1 MEKIKPSSP
10 TPPHLRV
17 YNTSLIDQTMIYGY
31 AYLVLYYL
39 GNYSKDKIQ
48 HLKESLSRTL
58 VTFYPFAGIIKDALS
73 ADCNDQGLP
82 FSVAKV
88 EARMSDFLQNP
99 NVELM
104 NKFYPTAE
112 KLLGMG
118 DSIMVIQ
125 LNCFDCGSIA
135 MSIKFHHLIADMVS
149 ISTFLQHWAANA
161 QGLGL
166 SFPPLNRIAQSSFS
180 QKPSLSN
187 NQLPFNYFSKY
198 LISRKFVLRRYVF
211 DASALSIL
219 KAQTSSFR
227 VSRVNV
233 VTAVI
238 RQCFIEAV
246 TEESAGKDMKPI
258 LMSQGVNLR
267 RKAMPPFPD
276 DSFGNLAWNSKS
288 LWSFPKE
295 KELTELLREVKKE
308 IAKIDGEFVRRLGSE
323 GAYDFL
329 EELRNEM
336 PQEATFL
343 AMTSWAN
350 IGLSEIDFGGGK
362 PVWMS
367 SFIPHSSEVEKG
379 CNLAIL
385 LDSKSGGIEAWTTLD
400 EKYVAGFEKNDYI
413 RKYARFNPSVI

>member
-1 MEKIKPSSP
+1 MA
-10 TPPHLRV
+10 
-17 YNTSLIDQTMIYGY
+17 YGY
-31 AYLVLYYL
+31 TYLVLYYL
-39 GNYSKDKIQ
+39 GNYSNDRIQ

-58 VTFYPFAGIIKDALS
+58 VTFYPFAGIIRDALS

-104 NKFYPTAE
+104 NKFYPRAE
-112 KLLGMG
+112 KLLGTG
-118 DSIMVIQ
+118 DNIMLIQ

-135 MSIKFHHLIADMVS
+135 MSIKFHHLIVDMVS
-149 ISTFLQHWAANA
+149 FSTFLQHWAANA

-166 SFPPLNRIAQSSFS
+166 RFHPLNLIGQSSFP
-180 QKPSLSN
+180 QKPSLPIN
-187 NQLPFNYFSKY
+187 LLPFCYLSKY
-198 LISRKFVLRRYVF
+198 LGSGKFVLRRYVF

-219 KAQTSSFR
+219 KAQTSSFS

-238 RQCFIEAV
+238 RQCFMEAV
-246 TEESAGKDMKPI
+246 TEESARKDMKPI
-258 LMSQGVNLR
+258 VMTQAVNLR

-276 DSFGNLAWNSKS
+276 DSFGNLAWFTKS
-288 LWSFPKE
+288 LWSYPKE

-323 GAYDFL
+323 GVYDFL
-329 EELRNEM
+329 EELKNEM

-343 AMTSWAN
+343 AINSWAN

-367 SFIPHSSEVEKG
+367 SYIPQSSEVEKG
-379 CNLAIL
+379 GNFAIL